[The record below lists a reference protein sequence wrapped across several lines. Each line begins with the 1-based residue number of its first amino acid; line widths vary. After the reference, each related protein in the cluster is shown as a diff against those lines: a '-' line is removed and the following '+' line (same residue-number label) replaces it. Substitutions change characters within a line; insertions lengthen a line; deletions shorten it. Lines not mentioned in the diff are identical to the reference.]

1 MFQHAKEN
9 KWDTNSLNNQIF
21 TASRVSFFVTME
33 SFFLWIQILAED
45 IKKTVQKYIIHPVS
59 VPRWEL
65 LTGENVKFS
74 KFSWSETQE

>member
-1 MFQHAKEN
+1 MLQHAKEN

-21 TASRVSFFVTME
+21 TAYRVSFFVTME
-33 SFFLWIQILAED
+33 SFLLWIQILAED
-45 IKKTVQKYIIHPVS
+45 IKKAVQKYIIHTVS
-59 VPRWEL
+59 VPQWEL